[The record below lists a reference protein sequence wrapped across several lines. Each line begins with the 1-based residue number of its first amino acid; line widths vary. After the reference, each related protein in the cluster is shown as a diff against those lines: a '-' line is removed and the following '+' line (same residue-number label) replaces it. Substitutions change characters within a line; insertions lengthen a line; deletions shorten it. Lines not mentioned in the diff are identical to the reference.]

1 MRRLTAR
8 RIGTIT
14 TKTNWCA
21 IVFSAP
27 WTGYYQSKMHCW
39 TGKPV
44 QQCILPVQRTGGRVP
59 GWAYDDRET
68 RKREMY
74 LVVIT
79 RRLDVTNGI
88 IIYCLRHNHSV
99 WARNWKRWDTCLTK
113 LKKVR
118 HVSPSW
124 DTSHGAETHVSPSW
138 KGERHVSPSWKR
150 WTSTSTMERTLK

>member
-59 GWAYDDRET
+59 GWAYGDLDTQTPPVHILLFVAVLFIYGTTTFYSPVLEVVLVFIT
-68 RKREMY
+68 IY
-74 LVVIT
+74 LHIYFIENCQKLRT
-79 RRLDVTNGI
+79 CIPNFGHTL
-88 IIYCLRHNHSV
+88 IYCYWPKLRFCSLTS
-99 WARNWKRWDTCLTK
+99 DTKTCF
-113 LKKVR
+113 KKTIT
-118 HVSPSW
+118 
-124 DTSHGAETHVSPSW
+124 TSEQI
-138 KGERHVSPSWKR
+138 
-150 WTSTSTMERTLK
+150 

>member
-27 WTGYYQSKMHCW
+27 WTGYYQSTMHCW

-59 GWAYDDRET
+59 GWAYMICALIPVRSGSNVKQINCVSILLPVPLPLLLRVHMLLQMRHLKTHLRTRSGKRPFKCGLSCFDQNGQWTRHLRTHTRQKRFKCDLCGKDRHHT
-68 RKREMY
+68 
-74 LVVIT
+74 
-79 RRLDVTNGI
+79 D
-88 IIYCLRHNHSV
+88 CL
-99 WARNWKRWDTCLTK
+99 
-113 LKKVR
+113 
-118 HVSPSW
+118 
-124 DTSHGAETHVSPSW
+124 
-138 KGERHVSPSWKR
+138 
-150 WTSTSTMERTLK
+150 

>member
-1 MRRLTAR
+1 MTRDDTWACGDLWAR

-59 GWAYDDRET
+59 GWAYGDT
-68 RKREMY
+68 RVSSKSWLTGKWPSYHSPQQPQSPALATEPAHCYWLYWKHHKRY
-74 LVVIT
+74 SSNT
-79 RRLDVTNGI
+79 DNTNSASHAYNGQGG
-88 IIYCLRHNHSV
+88 L
-99 WARNWKRWDTCLTK
+99 WALWSNN
-113 LKKVR
+113 
-118 HVSPSW
+118 
-124 DTSHGAETHVSPSW
+124 
-138 KGERHVSPSWKR
+138 
-150 WTSTSTMERTLK
+150 